1 MLRRKFHWRN
11 GLRTVSG
18 QVATEYLVVAGI
30 LLACVVLL
38 SIFLYTFKEQG
49 DRVLNI
55 AASEYP

>member
-1 MLRRKFHWRN
+1 MLKRKLHPRN
-11 GLRTVSG
+11 RLCDATG

-30 LLACVVLL
+30 LLASVVLL